1 MLFQTTYK
9 CIEQDAQILFK
20 MKGSKFLAFA
30 YKVENET
37 DIKQKL
43 LALKQTYADATH
55 HCYAWVLGYDQSASR
70 ANDDGEP
77 SNSAG
82 KPILRQIISQ
92 GLTNC
97 LVVVVRY
104 FGGTLLGVPGLI
116 EAYSESA
123 KAVLASCSIQT
134 KTIFETYL
142 VECEYGQENTIFVAL
157 RQFQAEV
164 SVLDDTRCFS
174 AQIKIPLQ
182 SVEAFK
188 QQFHSLYQVKIT
200 YIGLA

>member
-116 EAYSESA
+116 EAYGESA

-164 SVLDDTRCFS
+164 SVLDNMRCFS

>member
-9 CIEQDAQILFK
+9 CIEQDAQTLFK

-30 YKVENET
+30 YKVDNET

-43 LALKQTYADATH
+43 QALKQTYADATH

-116 EAYSESA
+116 EAYGESA
-123 KAVLASCSIQT
+123 KAVLAACTIQT
-134 KTIFETYL
+134 RTIFETYL
-142 VECEYGQENTIFVAL
+142 VECEYGQENTIFLAL

-164 SVLDDTRCFS
+164 SVLDDKGCFS